1 MIRMHEF
8 LENEGDNAVIVRVA
22 DARGSTPREAGTIM
36 AVTTNE
42 TCGTIGGGRLEWEAM
57 EAARSMLAKGVGRFD
72 LTVMERALGP
82 SIGQCC
88 GGRVRLE
95 LRRALPRDAKLA
107 KERFADD
114 WVTQP
119 PVLVFGAGH
128 VGLALANALA
138 PLPLRT
144 TFVDERVD
152 AVRALPEGTDW
163 ELTSIPESVV
173 RDAGAGTCFVILT
186 HSHAT
191 DFLIAEA
198 ALRRGDAAYVGMI
211 GSATKRAKFLAQA
224 RRHGMSQDVIERLIC
239 PMAPHARRDKRPEVI
254 AAFVAAEVLGAAL
267 RSRGAGAVIDRP
279 LAEHRPGPVRA

>member
-1 MIRMHEF
+1 MMRMHEF
-8 LENEGDNAVIVRVA
+8 LNDQGDDAIIVRIL
-22 DARGSTPREAGTIM
+22 DARGSTPREVGATM
-36 AVTTNE
+36 AVATDSI
-42 TCGTIGGGRLEWEAM
+42 CGTIGGGRLEWEAM
-57 EAARSMLAKGVGRFD
+57 EVARGMLAKGVGPRD
-72 LTVMERALGP
+72 LTVFERALGP
-82 SIGQCC
+82 QLNQCC
-88 GGRVRLE
+88 GGRVRLQ
-95 LRRALPRDAKLA
+95 LRRANERDRKLA

-128 VGLALANALA
+128 VGQALARAFA

-191 DFLIAEA
+191 DFLVAEA
-198 ALRRGDAAYVGMI
+198 ALQRGDAAYVGMI

-224 RRHGMSQDVIERLIC
+224 RRHGLGEDKTERLIC

-279 LAEHRPGPVRA
+279 LAAHRPGPVRA

>member
-1 MIRMHEF
+1 MTRFHEF
-8 LENEGDNAVIVRVA
+8 LEAEGENAVLVRVA
-22 DARGSTPREAGTIM
+22 DAKGSVPREAGTVM
-36 AVTTNE
+36 AVTADTIS
-42 TCGTIGGGRLEWEAM
+42 GTIGGGRLEWEAI
-57 EAARSMLAKGVGRFD
+57 ASARQMLEKGAGRFD
-72 LTVMERALGP
+72 MTVLERALGP

-95 LRRALPRDAKLA
+95 MRRASKRDVRQAR
-107 KERFADD
+107 ERFTED

-128 VGLALANALA
+128 VGQALAYAFA

-144 TFVDERVD
+144 TFIDERVD

-163 ELTSIPESVV
+163 ELTAIPESVV
-173 RDAGAGTCFVILT
+173 RDAGAGTCYVILT

-191 DFLIAEA
+191 DFEIATA

-211 GSATKRAKFLAQA
+211 GSATKRAKFLSHA
-224 RRHGMSQDVIERLIC
+224 RRNGLAAEAAEQLNC

-279 LAEHRPGPVRA
+279 LAQHRPGPIHA